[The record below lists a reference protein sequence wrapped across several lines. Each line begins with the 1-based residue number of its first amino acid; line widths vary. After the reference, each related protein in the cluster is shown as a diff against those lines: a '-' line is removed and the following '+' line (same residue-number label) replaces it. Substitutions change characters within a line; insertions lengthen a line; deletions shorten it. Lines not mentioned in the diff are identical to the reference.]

1 MLNYMYR
8 WDYIYDI
15 RVKIMNVNTF
25 KQYLDI
31 FVGLY
36 KEKQILIDL
45 RGNQTIIRSKEEL
58 RNILDRINP
67 NIDEEQFVETVF
79 KIIDIAKSIT
89 TGTAELLKEE
99 IEDDYIDLVNNYFL
113 QDQSIKNTIATDSL
127 ITQDY
132 IGNIEYEILTK
143 RNRQNVSEILGYT
156 LQLKIEIKNST
167 QDTKRIVCELSK
179 DEVSKLIEILQ
190 GAIEDI
196 KLLTD
201 ELG

>member
-1 MLNYMYR
+1 MYR

>member
-1 MLNYMYR
+1 MYR
-8 WDYIYDI
+8 WDYIFDI

>member
-1 MLNYMYR
+1 MYR

-45 RGNQTIIRSKEEL
+45 RGNQTIIRPKEEL

>member
-1 MLNYMYR
+1 MYR

-45 RGNQTIIRSKEEL
+45 RGNQTIIRSKKEL

>member
-1 MLNYMYR
+1 
-8 WDYIYDI
+8 
-15 RVKIMNVNTF
+15 MNVNTF

-45 RGNQTIIRSKEEL
+45 RGNQTIIRPKEEL

>member
-1 MLNYMYR
+1 MYR

-113 QDQSIKNTIATDSL
+113 QDQSIKNTISTDSL